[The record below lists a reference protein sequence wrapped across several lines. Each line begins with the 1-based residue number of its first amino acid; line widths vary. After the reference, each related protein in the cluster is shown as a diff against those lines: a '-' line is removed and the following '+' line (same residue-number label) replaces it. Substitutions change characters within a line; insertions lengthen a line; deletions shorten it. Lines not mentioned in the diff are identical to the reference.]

1 MLTRE
6 QYQAFSKI
14 LQSLLQVWWVGGPG
28 ERWNVNV
35 AFISL
40 QVRLAVPELAALAD
54 VTLTLRG

>member
-6 QYQAFSKI
+6 QYQAFFTG
-14 LQSLLQVWWVGGPG
+14 LVGGGPG

-54 VTLTLRG
+54 VTSTFRA